1 MEGIHVAD
9 QVVASVPETAAL
21 SERRRF
27 LAFLTVLTGVVL
39 EVADSTIVNT
49 ALPAIRQA
57 LHASPQEMQWIVAG
71 YLLALGSL
79 LLLGG
84 RLGDAF
90 GHARVF
96 LWGVG
101 GFILASALCGMAQ
114 DPLQLVMARVVQGA
128 AGAIMAP
135 QTMAVV
141 QLLYTPL
148 ERVTRLAY
156 FGVILG
162 LAAILGPI
170 LGGVLIELDLFGLGW
185 RTIFLINVPI
195 GLGVILM
202 GRVVLPRAEDLA
214 PPKIDALGALLF
226 TASFGSLLYAL
237 IEAAERGWS
246 LLLALLGVA
255 GAALLVIGW
264 QRAGRRRAA
273 GLASVLEPSLFAI
286 PTFRWATW
294 AGFGFAAAS
303 MGYLLVFA
311 VSLQQGLGLSALD
324 TALVHIPFGAGVMLG
339 VGFLVPRLLPRFGK
353 AVPLTGGLVMIAG
366 TTASLALIAAG
377 HGNDALLL
385 AVMGVAGAGMGLLS
399 GPLGPIV
406 VAQVPREH
414 AGTASATFRTAQ
426 QIGGAGGIALVGAAY
441 FSVAGSDAAS
451 NLAGTWPASLVVA
464 VLLLW
469 AVFAV
474 ARLPRT
480 LFAG

>member
-1 MEGIHVAD
+1 MQD
-9 QVVASVPETAAL
+9 QNVGSTATL
-21 SERRRF
+21 PVISERQRT
-27 LAFLTVLTGVVL
+27 LAFVAVLTGLVL

-49 ALPAIRQA
+49 ALPAIRAA
-57 LHASPQEMQWIVAG
+57 LHAGPQEMQWIVAG

-79 LLLGG
+79 MLLGG
-84 RLGDAF
+84 KLGDAH

-96 LWGVG
+96 LWGVT
-101 GFILASALCGMAQ
+101 GFIVGSALCGMAQ

-128 AGAIMAP
+128 AAAIMAP

-148 ERVTRLAY
+148 ERVKRLAY
-156 FGVILG
+156 FGLILG
-162 LAAILGPI
+162 LAAIIGPV
-170 LGGVLIELDLFGLGW
+170 LGGTLIELDVLGLGW

-195 GLGVILM
+195 GLGVILL
-202 GRVVLPRAEDLA
+202 GRNVLPRAEELA
-214 PPKIDALGALLF
+214 PPQIDPAGALLF
-226 TASFGSLLYAL
+226 TASFGALLYPL
-237 IEAAERGWS
+237 IEAAEKGWS
-246 LLLALLGVA
+246 VPLAALALGGATLLLS
-255 GAALLVIGW
+255 GW
-264 QRAGRRRAA
+264 VRAKRRRAA
-273 GLASVLEPSLFAI
+273 SLASVVEPSLFAI

-324 TALVHIPFGAGVMLG
+324 TALVHIPFGVGVMAG
-339 VGFLVPRLLPRFGK
+339 VGFMVPRLLPRFGK
-353 AVPLTGGLVMIAG
+353 AVPVVGGMLMIAG
-366 TTASLALIAAG
+366 TTGSLALIAAG
-377 HGNDALLL
+377 KPADALLL
-385 AVMGVAGAGMGLLS
+385 AVLALAGVGMGLLQ

-441 FSVAGSDAAS
+441 FSVAETDAAS
-451 NLAGTWPASLVVA
+451 SLAGTQPASLVVA

-469 AVFAV
+469 SVLAVS
-474 ARLPRT
+474 RLPRT
-480 LFAG
+480 LFAR